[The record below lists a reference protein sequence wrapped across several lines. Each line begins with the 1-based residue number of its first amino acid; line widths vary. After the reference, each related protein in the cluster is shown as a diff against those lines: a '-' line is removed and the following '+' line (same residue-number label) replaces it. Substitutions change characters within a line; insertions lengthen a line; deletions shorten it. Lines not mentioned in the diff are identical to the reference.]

1 MYSKRNGVRKHG
13 PEIFLEREW
22 SLVMA
27 SIWKIDEAHSAVEF
41 VVKHMMVSR
50 TKGRF
55 TKFDGT
61 INLDDDNLAN
71 SSAKVEID
79 VASIDTHDEK
89 RDAHLRSADFFDVEK
104 YPTITF
110 VSTEVLPRGGDK
122 FQLIGDLTIKDVTQK
137 VVINA
142 EKTGQGTS
150 PWGQQVVGFEADTD
164 VDRKDYGLTWNVA
177 LETGGFL
184 VGDKIKINLEVE
196 AIQQA
201 AAEAEAA

>member
-1 MYSKRNGVRKHG
+1 
-13 PEIFLEREW
+13 
-22 SLVMA
+22 MA
-27 SIWKIDEAHSAVEF
+27 AIWKIDEAHSSVEF

-55 TKFDGT
+55 TKFDGAIT
-61 INLDDDNLAN
+61 LDEENLAN

-89 RDAHLRSADFFDVEK
+89 RDAHLRSADFFDAEQF
-104 YPTITF
+104 PTITF
-110 VSTEVLPRGGDK
+110 VSTEVRPRGGDK
-122 FQLIGDLTIKDVTQK
+122 FQLIGDLTIKGVTEK
-137 VVINA
+137 VVIDA

-150 PWGQQVVGFEADTD
+150 PWGQQVVGFEAKTD
-164 VDRKDYGLTWNVA
+164 IDRKDYGLTWNVA

-184 VGDKIKINLEVE
+184 VGDNIKINLEVE
-196 AIQQA
+196 AVQQA